1 MRRRRTG
8 ALPVLACLA
17 ALCTACAGGSDPA
30 PPSSLTTPTARTN
43 SSDGPSDIPS
53 GSSPTAV
60 PPRQGGAATGRVGPQ
75 DWPEYHRDAA
85 RTGVGPGAPAPKNL
99 RVAWQARLDGAV
111 YGQPLVVRGTV
122 FAATENDTVY
132 ALDPATGSVRW
143 SRHVGAPV
151 PRSDLPC
158 GNIDPLGIT
167 GTPVWDPS
175 TDRVF
180 VVAETTGGH
189 HRLVGLAAGT
199 GQVQVDVDADPPL
212 GDPRAHQQR
221 GALSLLDARVHVP
234 YGGLAGDCG
243 QYVGQVLSFTTD
255 GEDRRSYAVP
265 TTREGGI
272 WAPGGGVRDGDRLL
286 YAVGNGEATGGSW
299 DGSDSVIAL
308 DARMRRVDAFA
319 PTRWAQ
325 DNANDLDLGSMTPA
339 LVGRWVLAAGKSGDV
354 YVLRADHLGGIGGQV
369 AAAPLCRAFGAPAVD
384 GAVAY
389 LPCADAVAAVR
400 VHPTSGR
407 PTVLWRS
414 DVARRASPV
423 VGGGA
428 VWVADGDRGRLLAL
442 DQRDGSVLSQVPVGE
457 LPHFA
462 SPSLAG
468 GRAFVGTLDGV
479 TAVTGG

>member
-1 MRRRRTG
+1 MRRRT
-8 ALPVLACLA
+8 A
-17 ALCTACAGGSDPA
+17 ALVPVIASVAALLAGCTGGADPA
-30 PPSSLTTPTARTN
+30 ASPTPSRTPAVAPSSDSPSE
-43 SSDGPSDIPS
+43 SSRAST
-53 GSSPTAV
+53 SPTASASM
-60 PPRQGGAATGRVGPQ
+60 QADPQ
-75 DWPEYHRDAA
+75 DWPQYHRDAT
-85 RTGVGPGAPAPKNL
+85 RSGVGPGAPEPKNL
-99 RVAWQARLDGAV
+99 SVTWKARLDGAV
-111 YGQPLVVRGTV
+111 YGQPIVVHGVV

-143 SRHVGAPV
+143 SRHVGTAV

-167 GTPVWDPS
+167 GTAVWDPG

-189 HRLVGLAAGT
+189 HRLVGLAADT
-199 GQVQVDVDADPPL
+199 GKVQVDVDADPPQ

-221 GALSLLDARVHVP
+221 AALSLLDGRVVVP

-255 GEDRRSYAVP
+255 GKDMRSYAVP

-286 YAVGNGEATGGSW
+286 FAVGNGEATGGSW

-319 PTRWAQ
+319 PSRWAQ
-325 DNANDLDLGSMTPA
+325 DNAQDLDLGSMTPA
-339 LVGRWVLAAGKSGDV
+339 VVGRWVLAAGKSGDV
-354 YVLRADHLGGIGGQV
+354 YVLRAHDLGGIGGQA
-369 AAAPLCRAFGAPAVD
+369 AAAPLCRAFGGPAVD
-384 GAVAY
+384 GDFAY

-400 VHPTSGR
+400 VDPASGR
-407 PTVLWRS
+407 PALLWRS

-442 DQRDGSVLSQVPVGE
+442 DQRDGSVLSQVRVGG

-462 SPSLAG
+462 SPTLAG
-468 GRAFVGTLDGV
+468 GRALLGTLQGV
-479 TAVTGG
+479 TAVSGG

>member
-1 MRRRRTG
+1 MRRRTAG
-8 ALPVLACLA
+8 TLSLLACLA

-30 PPSSLTTPTARTN
+30 ASPSRTTSSARTS
-43 SSDGPSDIPS
+43 SSDAASDTPS
-53 GSSPTAV
+53 GTASTTLSPPQQTAE
-60 PPRQGGAATGRVGPQ
+60 TGHLEPQ
-75 DWPEYHRDAA
+75 DWPQYHRDAA
-85 RTGVGPGAPAPKNL
+85 RTGVGPGAPTPKNL
-99 RVAWQARLDGAV
+99 RVAWHARLDGAV
-111 YGQPLVVRGTV
+111 YGQPIVVHGTV

-143 SRHVGAPV
+143 SRHVGTPV
-151 PRSDLPC
+151 PRADLPC

-167 GTPVWDPS
+167 GTAVWDAE
-175 TDRVF
+175 TNRVF

-189 HRLVGLAAGT
+189 HRLIGLDAAS
-199 GQVQVDVDADPPL
+199 GQVQVDVDADPPQ

-221 GALSLLDARVHVP
+221 AALSLLDGRVHVP

-243 QYVGQVLSFTTD
+243 QYVGQVLSFATD
-255 GEDRRSYAVP
+255 GSDRRSYAVP
-265 TTREGGI
+265 TAREGGI

-308 DARMRRVDAFA
+308 DPRLQRVDAFA
-319 PTRWAQ
+319 ASRWAQ

-369 AAAPLCRAFGAPAVD
+369 AAAPLCRAFGGPAVD

-389 LPCADAVAAVR
+389 LPCDDAVTAVR
-400 VHPTSGR
+400 VDPTSGR
-407 PTVLWRS
+407 PAVVWRS

-428 VWVADGDRGRLLAL
+428 VWVADGGRLLAL
-442 DQRDGSVLSQVPVGE
+442 DQRDGSVLSQVSVGE

-462 SPSLAG
+462 SPSLSG
-468 GRAFVGTLDGV
+468 GRAFLGTLDGV
-479 TAVTGG
+479 TAVSAG